1 MNKKDE
7 RGGDEMKVVG
17 KSVGEKLVNLRA
29 EKTQREVAEAVGISI
44 SALAMYESGQRIPRD
59 EVKVRLA
66 RYFGASIEEIFFAR
80 NVH

>member
-1 MNKKDE
+1 
-7 RGGDEMKVVG
+7 MKVVG

>member
-1 MNKKDE
+1 
-7 RGGDEMKVVG
+7 MKIAG

-29 EKTQREVAEAVGISI
+29 EKTQREVAEAVGIST